1 MELIKIEPDKLKLNP
16 VDIWLNQWFLLTS
29 GDLNKYNTMTVA
41 WGSIGV
47 MWNLPMVQ
55 VVVRPTRY
63 TFEFM
68 EKYSSF
74 SLCGFPRQYKPDLS
88 LLGSKSG
95 RDGDKI
101 AETNLTICKSDKI
114 EAPCFKQAELIMEC
128 RKIYC
133 QRMDPQ
139 KFTDPEIE
147 KNYPQKDYHQIYFG
161 EIVQIRA
168 DKFKFSGE

>member
-1 MELIKIEPDKLKLNP
+1 MELIKIEPDKLTLNP
-16 VDIWLNQWFLLTS
+16 VDIWLNHWFLLTS

-47 MWNLPMVQ
+47 MWNLPIVQ

-68 EKYSSF
+68 EKYNSF

-95 RDGDKI
+95 RDTDKI
-101 AETNLTICKSDKI
+101 SETNLTIRKSEVI
-114 EAPCFKQAELIMEC
+114 EAPCFDQAELIMEC
-128 RKIYC
+128 RKIYW
-133 QRMDPQ
+133 QRMDPHN
-139 KFTDPEIE
+139 FLDPEID

-161 EIVQIRA
+161 EIMQIRA
-168 DKFKFSGE
+168 DKSSYLGE